1 MKKIL
6 FSMALLWAATVY
18 ANVPIENTIKKNEG
32 VEIKVISSIPSGI
45 EGLNITVLQQP
56 NGFRMPVLSSK
67 DGKTIIGI
75 PDVLISDN
83 DTFKSTLK
91 KIYQEVADYNGD
103 ISQKAVLDV
112 FKKYDKTNVI
122 KLEGKNKSKTTY
134 MVVDLNCPYCHQEI
148 EKIDETLKDSNV
160 DLLVIGA
167 LGMDSVKKAATF
179 YEDIKTKKSQQD
191 KIAFIKSAFE
201 KTYKPKESINTA
213 SMITIGEELA
223 RAGVNAVP
231 YIIRK

>member
-201 KTYKPKESINTA
+201 KTYKPKENINTA

>member
-6 FSMALLWAATVY
+6 FSIALLWAATAY

-32 VEIKVISSIPSGI
+32 VEIKVISSAPSGV

-91 KIYQEVADYNGD
+91 KIYQEVADYNSD

-134 MVVDLNCPYCHQEI
+134 MIVDLNCPYCHQEI

-201 KTYKPKESINTA
+201 KTYKAKENINTTN
-213 SMITIGEELA
+213 MITIGEELA
-223 RAGVNAVP
+223 GSGVNAVP

>member
-6 FSMALLWAATVY
+6 FSIALLWGAIAY
-18 ANVPIENTIKKNEG
+18 SNVPIENTIKKNEG
-32 VEIKVISSIPSGI
+32 VEIKVISSAPSGV

-83 DTFKSTLK
+83 DTFKATLK
-91 KIYQEVADYNGD
+91 KIYEEVADYNSD

-134 MVVDLNCPYCHQEI
+134 MIVDLNCPYCHQEI
-148 EKIDETLKDSNV
+148 EKLDQTLKDSNV

-201 KTYKPKESINTA
+201 KTYKPKENISTTD
-213 SMITIGEELA
+213 MITIGEELA
-223 RAGVNAVP
+223 GAGVNAVP

>member
-6 FSMALLWAATVY
+6 FSIALLWAATAY

-32 VEIKVISSIPSGI
+32 VEIKVISSAPSGV

-91 KIYQEVADYNGD
+91 KIYQEVADYNSD

-134 MVVDLNCPYCHQEI
+134 MIVDLNCPYCHQEI

-201 KTYKPKESINTA
+201 KTYKAKENINTTN
-213 SMITIGEELA
+213 MITIGEELA
-223 RAGVNAVP
+223 GAGVNAVP

>member
-6 FSMALLWAATVY
+6 FSIALLWAATAY
-18 ANVPIENTIKKNEG
+18 SNVPIENTIKKNEG
-32 VEIKVISSIPSGI
+32 VEIKVISSAPSGV

-67 DGKTIIGI
+67 DGKTILGI

-91 KIYQEVADYNGD
+91 KTYQEVADYNAS

-134 MVVDLNCPYCHQEI
+134 MIVDLNCPYCHQEI
-148 EKIDETLKDSNV
+148 EKIDDTLKDSNV

-201 KTYKPKESINTA
+201 KTYKPKQNINTTD
-213 SMITIGEELA
+213 MITIGEELA
-223 RAGVNAVP
+223 GAGVNAVP

>member
-6 FSMALLWAATVY
+6 FSIALLWAATAY
-18 ANVPIENTIKKNEG
+18 SNVPIENTIKKSEG
-32 VEIKVISSIPSGI
+32 VEIKVISSAPSGV

-67 DGKTIIGI
+67 DGKTILGI

-83 DTFKSTLK
+83 DTFKATLK
-91 KIYQEVADYNGD
+91 KTYQEVADYNAS

-112 FKKYDKTNVI
+112 FKKYDKTNVV

-134 MVVDLNCPYCHQEI
+134 MIVDLNCPYCHQEI

-201 KTYKPKESINTA
+201 KTYKPKPNINTTD
-213 SMITIGEELA
+213 MITIGEELA
-223 RAGVNAVP
+223 GAGVNAVP

>member
-6 FSMALLWAATVY
+6 FSIALLWAASAY

-32 VEIKVISSIPSGI
+32 IEIKVISSAPSGV

-91 KIYQEVADYNGD
+91 KTYQEVADYNSS

-134 MVVDLNCPYCHQEI
+134 MIVDLNCPYCHQEI

-201 KTYKPKESINTA
+201 KTYKPKQNINTTD
-213 SMITIGEELA
+213 MITIGEELA
-223 RAGVNAVP
+223 GAGVNAVP

>member
-6 FSMALLWAATVY
+6 FSMALLWAAAY

-201 KTYKPKESINTA
+201 KTYKSKENINTA

>member
-6 FSMALLWAATVY
+6 FSIALLWGAIAY
-18 ANVPIENTIKKNEG
+18 SNVPIENTIKKNEG
-32 VEIKVISSIPSGI
+32 VEIKVISSAPSGV
-45 EGLNITVLQQP
+45 EGLDITVLQQP

-91 KIYQEVADYNGD
+91 KIYQEVADYNSN

-134 MVVDLNCPYCHQEI
+134 MIVDLNCPYCHQEI
-148 EKIDETLKDSNV
+148 EKLDETLKDSNV

-191 KIAFIKSAFE
+191 KIMFIKSAFE
-201 KTYKPKESINTA
+201 KTYKPKENINTTH
-213 SMITIGEELA
+213 MITIGEELA

>member
-1 MKKIL
+1 MKKFL
-6 FSMALLWAATVY
+6 FSVIVLWGVVAY
-18 ANVPIENTIKKNEG
+18 ANVAIENTIKKTEG
-32 VEIKVISSIPSGI
+32 VEIKVVSSTPSGV
-45 EGLNITVLQQP
+45 EGLNITVLEQP

-67 DGKTIIGI
+67 DGRTIIGI

-83 DTFKSTLK
+83 DNFKNTLK
-91 KIYQEVADYNGD
+91 KIYQEVADYNSN
-103 ISQKAVLDV
+103 ISEKAVLDV

-122 KLEGKNKSKTTY
+122 KLTGKDTSKTTY
-134 MVVDLNCPYCHQEI
+134 MIVDLNCPYCHQEI
-148 EKIDETLKDSNV
+148 EKLDETLQHSNV

-179 YEDIKTKKSQQD
+179 YEDIKTKKSEQD

-201 KTYKPKESINTA
+201 KSYKPKENINTTA
-213 SMITIGEELA
+213 MMSIGEELA

-231 YIIRK
+231 YIIKK

>member
-6 FSMALLWAATVY
+6 FSIAFLWAAIAY
-18 ANVPIENTIKKNEG
+18 ANVSIENTIKKNEG
-32 VEIKVISSIPSGI
+32 VEIKVISSAPSGV

-91 KIYQEVADYNGD
+91 KIYQEVADYNSD

-134 MVVDLNCPYCHQEI
+134 MIVDLNCPYCHQEI
-148 EKIDETLKDSNV
+148 EKIDETLKNSNV

-201 KTYKPKESINTA
+201 KTYKPKENINTTN
-213 SMITIGEELA
+213 MITIGEELA
-223 RAGVNAVP
+223 GAGVNAVP